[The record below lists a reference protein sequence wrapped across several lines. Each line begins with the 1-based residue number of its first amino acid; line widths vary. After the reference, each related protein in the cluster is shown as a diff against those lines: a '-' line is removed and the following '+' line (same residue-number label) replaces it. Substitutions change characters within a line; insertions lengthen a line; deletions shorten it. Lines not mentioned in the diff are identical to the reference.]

1 MIDAD
6 SVDVMHSADGAELLD
21 EVLAVLTRYV
31 VLPNTHAAAA
41 VTLWIATTHALPAFG
56 EIDRAR
62 HTVQTVVSAT
72 ERRGVTGG

>member
-1 MIDAD
+1 MRWTREMDRPD
-6 SVDVMHSADGAELLD
+6 SFDGLFAPD
-21 EVLAVLTRYV
+21 GDPV
-31 VLPNTHAAAA
+31 
-41 VTLWIATTHALPAFG
+41 G